1 MGKKSS
7 SKNPFTL
14 ILNFFNKVMGWF
26 VHISNIQISQTTIQE
41 QTVIVVCS
49 EIEKFSE
56 GHLLKKNIQAAAEAV
71 GVEKYLNRMVKEKV
85 EVQDGKG

>member
-1 MGKKSS
+1 MAEKSS

-26 VHISNIQISQTTIQE
+26 VHISNIRVSQTTIQE

-49 EIEKFSE
+49 EIEKLSD
-56 GHLLKKNIQAAAEAV
+56 GQALKEKIHAAAEGA
-71 GVEKYLNRMVKEKV
+71 GVEGYLNRIVKIRVFKKYF
-85 EVQDGKG
+85 KG